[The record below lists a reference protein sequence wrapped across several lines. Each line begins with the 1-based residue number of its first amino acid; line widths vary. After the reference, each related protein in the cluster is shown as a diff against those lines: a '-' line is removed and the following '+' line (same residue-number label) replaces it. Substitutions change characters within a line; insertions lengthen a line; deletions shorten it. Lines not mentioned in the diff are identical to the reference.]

1 MTEAD
6 WLTGT
11 DFAAH
16 VRFAADRLSPRR
28 QRLLA
33 AGFCRAVSHLFD
45 HPDLSAALAVVEW
58 YADGRDSIVELE
70 KARQACRV
78 LAQQAHD
85 AYARQVDGDGSG
97 AAGDVRHELA
107 WAVACA
113 ASGQLTVAD
122 VGYRA
127 ANAAVQARTGA
138 ALLVP
143 VASAASDAA
152 ATEQALVMRGVVW
165 DVVGNPFRP
174 VAFAPDWRTDT
185 AVSLARHMYDS
196 REFSAMP
203 ILADALQDAGCDSD
217 DVLNHCRH
225 ESGHVRGCW
234 VLDGVLGRA

>member
-11 DFAAH
+11 EFAAH
-16 VRFAADRLSPRR
+16 VGYIADRLAPRR

-45 HPDLSAALAVVEW
+45 HPDLNAALAVVEW
-58 YADGRDSIVELE
+58 YADGRDSIAELE
-70 KARQACRV
+70 KARQRCRV
-78 LAQQAHD
+78 LAQEAYES
-85 AYARQVDGDGSG
+85 YARQVDGGLSG
-97 AAGDVRHELA
+97 GEQDVRHELA
-107 WAVACA
+107 WAVSFA
-113 ASGQLTVAD
+113 ATSPLPVLM
-122 VGYRA
+122 VGTRA

-138 ALLVP
+138 GLLVP
-143 VASAASDAA
+143 VATPAFDAA
-152 ATEQALVMRGVVW
+152 VAEQSRVMRGVVW

-185 AVSLARHMYDS
+185 AVSLARHMYES

-217 DVLNHCRH
+217 AVLNHCRH

>member
-16 VRFAADRLSPRR
+16 VRFTADRLSPRR

-58 YADGRDSIVELE
+58 YADGRDSIAELE

-85 AYARQVDGDGSG
+85 AYARQVHGDGSG

-113 ASGQLTVAD
+113 CAPSVESS
-122 VGYRA
+122 
-127 ANAAVQARTGA
+127 
-138 ALLVP
+138 
-143 VASAASDAA
+143 ASAS
-152 ATEQALVMRGVVW
+152 
-165 DVVGNPFRP
+165 
-174 VAFAPDWRTDT
+174 
-185 AVSLARHMYDS
+185 VSRARS
-196 REFSAMP
+196 RQP
-203 ILADALQDAGCDSD
+203 
-217 DVLNHCRH
+217 
-225 ESGHVRGCW
+225 
-234 VLDGVLGRA
+234 